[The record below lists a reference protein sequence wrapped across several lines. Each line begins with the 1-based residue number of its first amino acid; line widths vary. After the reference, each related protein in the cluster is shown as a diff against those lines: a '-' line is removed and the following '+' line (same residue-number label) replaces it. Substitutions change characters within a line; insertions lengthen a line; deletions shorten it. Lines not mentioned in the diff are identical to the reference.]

1 MTKLNDRLITVTA
14 EIMSR
19 VPSYERQRC
28 RVSRLDEEMNQF
40 RNHFHSVR
48 HSRFPF
54 SFSIL
59 IAPSD
64 LIALTSSKAD
74 CEHVLL
80 TRPSR
85 RSGIYQKVPRS
96 AFLRTQLPLSN
107 SHLKAEIISRV
118 PDCSIQ
124 LVLSRIG
131 CKNEADRVIVNI
143 SLGYSIHRAISD
155 QLWYQDPHDFVEMDQ
170 TWMLS
175 QTFSKLIFT
184 HAFVRTFPRFF
195 SVSRET
201 TSASGRERGGWG
213 WVGNSTANRIKANV
227 TIHALG
233 IIISTAI
240 QTTFLCLPWPIIVG
254 SLQRDPTLSH
264 ATPTPTVY
272 SSPPIA
278 SEVQARLEMAIS
290 QRSSNSIFNRTSSP
304 RSLKLDWNKKKIT

>member
-1 MTKLNDRLITVTA
+1 
-14 EIMSR
+14 MSR

-124 LVLSRIG
+124 FVLSRIG

-155 QLWYQDPHDFVEMDQ
+155 QL
-170 TWMLS
+170 
-175 QTFSKLIFT
+175 
-184 HAFVRTFPRFF
+184 
-195 SVSRET
+195 
-201 TSASGRERGGWG
+201 
-213 WVGNSTANRIKANV
+213 
-227 TIHALG
+227 
-233 IIISTAI
+233 
-240 QTTFLCLPWPIIVG
+240 
-254 SLQRDPTLSH
+254 
-264 ATPTPTVY
+264 
-272 SSPPIA
+272 
-278 SEVQARLEMAIS
+278 
-290 QRSSNSIFNRTSSP
+290 
-304 RSLKLDWNKKKIT
+304 